1 MLCITQPENVLLDK
15 NGHVKLSDFGLSK
28 EAIGE
33 AVASSVEAEGAQD
46 VTTLYAKDAQL
57 QKVEG
62 GTEITEPETKAPL
75 KEGEHDDEAWDAATA
90 AAEAEASAHHCP
102 ISMTAIRGEG
112 AVASRRCV
120 FLAFF
125 CST

>member
-1 MLCITQPENVLLDK
+1 MLRVTQPENVLLDK

-33 AVASSVEAEGAQD
+33 AVASSDDADGAQD
-46 VTTLYAKDAQL
+46 ETTLYTTDAQA

-62 GTEITEPETKAPL
+62 CVGLTDPEAKAPV
-75 KEGEHDDEAWDAATA
+75 EGEHDDEAWDAATA
-90 AAEAEASAHHCP
+90 AAEAEANAQYCPVAMSA
-102 ISMTAIRGEG
+102 TQGEH
-112 AVASRRCV
+112 AVTSRRYV
-120 FLAFF
+120 LVAFA